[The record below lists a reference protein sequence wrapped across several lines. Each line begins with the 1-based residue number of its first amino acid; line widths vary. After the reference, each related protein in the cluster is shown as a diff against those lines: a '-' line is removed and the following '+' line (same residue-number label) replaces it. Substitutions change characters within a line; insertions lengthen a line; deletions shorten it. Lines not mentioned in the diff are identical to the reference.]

1 MLPELYDF
9 RLISLCFSEVS
20 VFFPLLTLSIAFL
33 LPLSNK
39 TPFECLFSILPQFSH
54 LRVFGCLC
62 FASTLTRN
70 RSKFDPRAKP
80 CLFIG
85 YPYNI
90 KGYKLFDL
98 STHSVFVSRDVVFHE
113 SIFPYH
119 PTFTSSNPHF
129 HDIVLPVPISDDDLP
144 FSLSSNPN
152 PVISISDP
160 HSIPPVS
167 DPVVDIV
174 PVSDCGVDNVS
185 DSDLPL
191 RQSSRIKR
199 KPSYLQD
206 FPCQLATSSLS
217 SPTHSPS
224 TSGNP
229 FALSSILSYNKLSPS
244 YKHYVLSVS
253 SSIEPKYYHEAVQHS
268 CWRDAMQAEIK
279 ALEDNDT
286 WTLMPLPPTKTPIGY
301 KWVFKI
307 KHNYDGSIEGI
318 RLGL

>member
-1 MLPELYDF
+1 
-9 RLISLCFSEVS
+9 
-20 VFFPLLTLSIAFL
+20 
-33 LPLSNK
+33 
-39 TPFECLFSILPQFSH
+39 
-54 LRVFGCLC
+54 VFGCLC

-90 KGYKLFDL
+90 KEYKLFDL

-129 HDIVLPVPISDDDLP
+129 HDIVLPVPISDDDIP
-144 FSLSSNPN
+144 SSLSSNPN
-152 PVISISDP
+152 PVISISDS
-160 HSIPPVS
+160 HSVPPVS

-174 PVSDCGVDNVS
+174 LVSDCGVEIVS
-185 DSDLPL
+185 DSALPL
-191 RQSSRIKR
+191 RQSSRIKH

-206 FPCQLATSSLS
+206 FHCQLATSSFS
-217 SPTHSPS
+217 SSTHSPS